1 MTQIAAV
8 LSITAALLLTAIGI
22 LAIQRRHRTDVPAIG
37 GGLRHRT
44 NQAALGISIAI
55 AIIISALPAAIFP
68 NDTYRF
74 QRLYG
79 PLGQFIQAATQA
91 LVVAIIIVGIIV
103 LFRDRAIR
111 SKDRK

>member
-44 NQAALGISIAI
+44 NQAAFGIAIAI
-55 AIIISALPAAIFP
+55 AIIISALPAALFP

-74 QRLYG
+74 ERFYG
-79 PLGQFIQAATQA
+79 PLGQFVQAGTQA
-91 LVVAIIIVGIIV
+91 LVIAIIIVGIIV
-103 LFRDRAIR
+103 LFHDRAIR
-111 SKDRK
+111 SRDRQ